1 MQEHLRFLSKV
12 SLIVEDLKLLSNDY
26 TEKIFDGVPITTLNS
41 FGKVFMDLIGNYGIK
56 FFECSFSKYG
66 LTLKI
71 YYVYNLRH
79 SQKIYEIMFE
89 IYSYFSNKL
98 IIFALKLSLVETKT
112 TLAYKSSQIK
122 ISSKSDNYYPKNY
135 FEIGPPN
142 IIDHNFDDFIDFCEF
157 IVSPDFDTKIVNI
170 CYNNVS
176 TNFSEMISSINFE
189 LLQNIFLGPL
199 SDGDQFAHILFL
211 IFQQSHVK
219 SARLKF

>member
-26 TEKIFDGVPITTLNS
+26 TERIFDEIPITTLNS

-56 FFECSFSKYG
+56 FFECSFPKYG

-79 SQKIYEIMFE
+79 FQKIYEIMFE
-89 IYSYFSNKL
+89 MHSYFSNKP
-98 IIFALKLSLVETKT
+98 IIFILKLSLVENKT
-112 TLAYKSSQIK
+112 YLIYKSSQIE
-122 ISSKSDNYYPKNY
+122 ISSKSDNYPKSY
-135 FEIGPPN
+135 FEIRPPN
-142 IIDHNFDDFIDFCEF
+142 VMNYIFDDFINFCEI
-157 IVSPDFDTKIVNI
+157 IVSPDFDKKIVNI
-170 CYNNVS
+170 CYNDVS

-189 LLQNIFLGPL
+189 LLQNIFLNPL

-211 IFQQSHVK
+211 IFQRSHVK